1 MHELHFQF
9 SKLYYGLLLEIL
21 RFLFGVLLWETPCIS
36 FFNQKLTL
44 FGNICRFVFVYYFY
58 VTLPEKFHLDYK
70 LVKLYTSPNQKR
82 LYKKVAD
89 SYEYL
94 EILIYF

>member
-1 MHELHFQF
+1 MSYIFNSLNFIMDYYLKCYDFLLVSFYGEHPVFHF
-9 SKLYYGLLLEIL
+9 
-21 RFLFGVLLWETPCIS
+21 
-36 FFNQKLTL
+36 FFNQKRTL

-89 SYEYL
+89 SYECL
-94 EILIYF
+94 GILIYV